1 MKVLLVVLAVFLLT
15 ACEKPKI
22 EGVNKVGEVDLGF
35 FAMTA
40 LLTEVCLDNTPYY
53 LLINRARAGK
63 VGNKSG
69 LAVRYKPDG
78 SIPPCSTSL
87 SELPGPMQVNRI
99 GVTRPDRNVGLVCI
113 DGVSYIYV
121 DEQFSAGLAVH
132 RKARG
137 DIVTCAPDP
146 S

>member
-1 MKVLLVVLAVFLLT
+1 MKRYGIPLLT
-15 ACEKPKI
+15 GLLLAGCEPARI
-22 EGVNKVGEVDLGF
+22 EGVNKVGEIDLGF
-35 FAMTA
+35 FAPTA

-53 LLINRARAGK
+53 LLINRARSGK

-69 LAVRYKPDG
+69 LAIRYKPDG
-78 SIPPCSTSL
+78 SIPPCTTSL
-87 SELPGPMQVNRI
+87 SELPGPMKVKRI
-99 GVTRPDRNVGLVCI
+99 GVTRPNRNVGLVCI

-137 DIVTCAPDP
+137 QVVTCKPG

>member
-1 MKVLLVVLAVFLLT
+1 MKPLALILALLALT
-15 ACEKPKI
+15 GCEERSI
-22 EGVNKVGEVDLGF
+22 EGVNKVGEIDLGF
-35 FAMTA
+35 FAPTA

-53 LLINRARAGK
+53 LLISRVRAGK
-63 VGNKSG
+63 VGNKSA
-69 LAVRYKPDG
+69 LAIRYKPDG

-87 SELPGPMQVNRI
+87 TPLPGPMKVERI

-121 DEQFSAGLAVH
+121 DEQFSAGMAVH
-132 RKARG
+132 RKERG
-137 DIVTCAPDP
+137 KIVSCSHTG